1 LNAGRL
7 DCPPDAIQRVLK
19 RRRIGHDDEAL
30 HGGHA
35 SRTHQR
41 IITHPLTQSACSVQ
55 SESTA
60 EGSGT

>member
-1 LNAGRL
+1 L
-7 DCPPDAIQRVLK
+7 DGPPDAIQRVLE

-35 SRTHQR
+35 SLAGRG
-41 IITHPLTQSACSVQ
+41 IITHPLTQSAYSVQ

-60 EGSGT
+60 EG